1 MKKFCFLRLATA
13 LIVLVVAS
21 GYPPALVHAGTSQ
34 LAATLQTSVV
44 YPSDGILT
52 PGQPEIVR
60 IGATVQPSPGTP
72 LHAYRLL
79 LRVRRKNGRTV
90 LSDSFHP
97 KQVYS
102 VAKLNMENLLPGEY
116 ELTGELHH
124 DGLVVL
130 ATQKNR
136 ISKRGP
142 AGTPTVAPTPTATP
156 SADPPTATP
165 TRTVTQSA
173 TQTASA
179 TATRTATATGTRTA
193 APTATATAKPT
204 STRTPTPIVTSTR
217 TATSTPTGPTP
228 TPTVTSSLPSG
239 VPTPPA
245 IPPIPALN
253 SPVTIKPGA
262 SFGGFLVYGDGATDD
277 TQPIQAALN
286 TSDVIV
292 APATYAIAGSVT
304 IPTGRNISC
313 QSGAIFFD
321 TQNAGTR
328 MFQIGYG
335 DPTSNGNNSIV
346 GCTFKGTDTADNYST
361 YQGGN
366 SGYSELLEIS
376 TGNGQHTD
384 NVLLENDI
392 FLDAQGDSVITYSP
406 CGTANN
412 SNGPCNGGAP
422 GTEGPSNIFIV
433 NDTVS
438 HCAQP
443 GIHINGGQNIV
454 VTGLTSTDCWDDD
467 EVDSNVQQVI
477 SSWWYGNTFGTQF
490 GWLNPQGNS
499 LQSPAHTCTGNDLI
513 PENDQSCYS
522 YNNTISGTGPGG
534 PSVLL
539 EPSGCAGGGGH
550 YMNETLI
557 NGAQLNTGC

>member
-79 LRVRRKNGRTV
+79 LRVRGKNGRTV

-130 ATQKNR
+130 ATQKNQ
-136 ISKRGP
+136 ITKRRP
-142 AGTPTVAPTPTATP
+142 AGPTPTVAPTPTATP

-228 TPTVTSSLPSG
+228 TPTLTSSLPSG

-321 TQNAGTR
+321 PQTLDTR
-328 MFQIGYG
+328 MFQIGWG
-335 DPTSNGNNSIV
+335 DPSSNGNNSIV
-346 GCTFKGTDTADNYST
+346 GCTFKGTDTANDFST
-361 YQGGN
+361 YQGGS

-376 TGNGQHTD
+376 TGGGQHTN
-384 NVLLENDI
+384 NVLIQNNT
-392 FLDAQGDSVITYSP
+392 FLDAQGDSIITYSP
-406 CGTANN
+406 CGPNN
-412 SNGPCNGGAP
+412 TGSPCNNGAP
-422 GTEGPSNIFIV
+422 GTEGPSNIFVV
-433 NDTVS
+433 NNNIS
-438 HCAQP
+438 HCIQP
-443 GIHINGGQNIV
+443 GVHLNGGQNIV
-454 VTGLTSTDCWDDD
+454 VTGNTITDCWADD
-467 EVDSNVQQVI
+467 EVDSNVLQVI
-477 SSWWYGNTFGTQF
+477 SSWWHDNIFTTQYGGGLFTTG
-490 GWLNPQGNS
+490 
-499 LQSPAHTCTGNDLI
+499 AAVHTCTGNDLI
-513 PENDQSCYS
+513 AEDDHLCYS
-522 YNNTISGTGPGG
+522 YNNLITGVG
-534 PSVLL
+534 PLGPATMF
-539 EPSGCAGGGGH
+539 EPTGCTGGGGH
-550 YMNETLI
+550 YINETLT
-557 NGAQLNTGC
+557 NGAQMSTGC